1 MPSMDTLVEALACPS
16 DMSGSTQGLAVNVDM
31 IVCVFSLCGLV
42 ECVLINTRMMII
54 IMLQGVPVV
63 CDCYSGR

>member
-31 IVCVFSLCGLV
+31 IVCVFSLWFG
-42 ECVLINTRMMII
+42 RMCLDKYPYDDYCHVARCTGCMR
-54 IMLQGVPVV
+54 LL
-63 CDCYSGR
+63 